1 MSGLPL
7 AKKKVL
13 LVDADLRSLRV
24 LEVSLRK
31 AGYNVTSAPD
41 GLAAL
46 EVIAH
51 QAPDLVIADTKLP
64 KLDGYGFVRRLK
76 EMREHASTPV
86 IFLASQR
93 SVEDKIRGLELGVED
108 YLTKPIFVR
117 ELLARVNVV
126 LARRTQ
132 ETLSDNRLSESVKTR
147 FAGSIAEMTVVDL
160 LQTFELSKRSGTITL
175 KSGRRLGYVWFAD
188 GRLVDAEVGE
198 LRGEEAVYRMLVW
211 SEADFEVDFGP
222 VAREETVELPT
233 SQLVMEGM
241 RRADDWGRLVEQ
253 LPALGDVYEVDHERL
268 LERLS
273 EIPDEL
279 NGILRLF
286 DGRRSLMEVIDDSP
300 FEDLSTLNTL
310 SKLYFEGLLVVPA
323 APPTTRVSAAS
334 NYPAVVVDPT
344 ATPPPAME
352 PTPTTALPPLV
363 DGAKSETM
371 PGTKPLPIPTLN
383 PATVQPPKLGSN
395 RPKTKPY
402 SPAAIRGAQG
412 GTRTLRLPAI
422 APVGTQPPGSD
433 RPSQPRKGPSDKP
446 GQHVGE
452 RTAPMAAMAIG
463 RPSPAPIPV
472 ARASQPDVD
481 PSGVTAMMDAVAAEA
496 AATASRPPPSS
507 APSLSVA
514 ELEASGRSPV
524 DTSAIVMI
532 EPSEPPPITS
542 RLSPLASE
550 GHSLTGPPQHEMTG
564 PPHPPFPPPPPVLE
578 PTRPSEPL
586 VFAKAPISVDSWDAR
601 RKSSRPPPP
610 LGTDDAEELDETALE
625 AAPPSGDH
633 RLSSDRPALAHEW
646 DEGERAAQAREKR
659 YSGKSIAGVLVAVMI
674 AVSVLTLIG
683 RFMVRGDH
691 DTAEGLGLP
700 LRDAAVATS
709 ATPSA
714 SDTSTSALASNTPP
728 PPTAPAP
735 STTPTEMPVALT
747 SAVTTGAPPPA
758 VDPRGGQPHSLV
770 GVGPGTHPSATT
782 TAGVKPPDPIP
793 VVDASVVDAAGVSA
807 SEGLTAQAQKSLE
820 GDNARGAGSAAT
832 LAWKATRQDPTNAEA
847 WLTLGAAYHTLGRKA
862 DAMNAYRSCAKQA
875 VGPRVSECKALAG
888 IPE

>member
-1 MSGLPL
+1 M

-76 EMREHASTPV
+76 DMRDHAATPV

-132 ETLSDNRLSESVKTR
+132 ETLSDQRLSESMKTR
-147 FAGSIAEMTVVDL
+147 FAGSISEMTVVDL

-175 KSGRRLGYVWFAD
+175 KSGRRLGYVWFSE
-188 GRLVDAEVGE
+188 GKLVDAEVGA

-222 VAREETVELPT
+222 IEREESVELST

-253 LPALGDVYEVDHERL
+253 LPALGEVYEVDHERL

-363 DGAKSETM
+363 DGAKSETI
-371 PGTKPLPIPTLN
+371 PGTKPLPIPTMN

-412 GTRTLRLPAI
+412 ETRTLRLPAI
-422 APVGTQPPGSD
+422 APVGSQPPSD

-452 RTAPMAAMAIG
+452 RTAPMAAMQIG
-463 RPSPAPIPV
+463 RLSPAPAVPASVPV
-472 ARASQPDVD
+472 SRASQPDVD
-481 PSGVTAMMDAVAAEA
+481 PSGVTALMEVVAAEA
-496 AATASRPPPSS
+496 AATATPPPAPSS
-507 APSLSVA
+507 QPSLSVE
-514 ELEASGRSPV
+514 ELAASGRSPV
-524 DTSAIVMI
+524 DTSAIVML

-542 RLSPLASE
+542 RLSPFASE
-550 GHSLTGPPQHEMTG
+550 VHSLSGPPQHEVTG
-564 PPHPPFPPPPPVLE
+564 PPHPPFPPPPPVLD
-578 PTRPSEPL
+578 PSRPSEPL
-586 VFAKAPISVDSWDAR
+586 VFAKAPISVDSWEAK
-601 RKSSRPPPP
+601 RKSSRPPAP
-610 LGTDDAEELDETALE
+610 LGALSEAEELDDDALE
-625 AAPPSGDH
+625 PAPPSGD
-633 RLSSDRPALAHEW
+633 RNVSDRPALAHEW
-646 DEGERAAQAREKR
+646 DEDERAAKAREKR
-659 YSGKSIAGVLVAVMI
+659 YSGRSIAGVLVAVMI
-674 AVSVLTLIG
+674 AVTVLILIG

-700 LRDAAVATS
+700 LRDAAVAS

-714 SDTSTSALASNTPP
+714 TDTSPSALASNTPP
-728 PPTAPAP
+728 APTGPAP
-735 STTPTEMPVALT
+735 STTSTETPVALT
-747 SAVTTGAPPPA
+747 SAVATGPTPPA
-758 VDPRGGQPHSLV
+758 VDPHGGQPHSVV
-770 GVGPGTHPSATT
+770 GAGVGTHPSGTT

-820 GDNARGAGSAAT
+820 GDNARGAGSAAN
-832 LAWKATRQDPTNAEA
+832 LAWKATRQDPSNAEA